1 MLPRCSLAT
10 RQLELCCI
18 ASTPSF
24 LLPSFAAQLHL
35 STTSPLPTPSRRATS
50 SQPKRAQQSPLS
62 DVLAVLQAQL
72 SAVLEPSSPLLPSSF
87 LRTTPRRS
95 PSPLFSSTRP
105 FVATMRG
112 VDAGRSVSTASVKAS
127 SPSEEPAEAEEE
139 DAELGSVAAGRV
151 KKKQGVQ
158 KAQRGGEGPP
168 LKRGWDRT
176 PLLHPPADPPPL
188 FADLP
193 LPTPPLSTPK
203 SASPS
208 SPPPPASWEADF
220 VNPPPSRSELLRL
233 LDRIPSQGVTE
244 SHFRAFRR
252 LLFKMNRLDDSAPVR
267 KLAGIGVSRQ
277 LEVPALR
284 LLKESSRLM
293 RQNGRPRASLAWV
306 FEEPIAKLERRKNWN
321 WLVTYS
327 NAAILVDA
335 VSETILRTRMRALY
349 EAKRFPEIIETFAL
363 YERYGIEPDGAAY
376 DELVAA
382 YLLTSK
388 LRKAQEVLAEKAS
401 RGFGT
406 TVQTCMALLDGMW
419 AYGGNRVME
428 DRVLEE
434 EVSGKRLSTRKALRQ
449 DVRIL
454 NRIMSARAARGEVS
468 DALEVLHQHF
478 DLSSLPDLLAI
489 PHTLATTPSSPSPS
503 SPSPSASPPSPE
515 RYYWRPVP
523 DIATF
528 TILVGISLR
537 RGRIDSAFSLFI
549 QSQKL
554 DLGLDE
560 HLVAALVR
568 TLLAYGDVAVA
579 EQVVFDL
586 PQGTAKVPWAQFT
599 CAKYE
604 PTAMIYE
611 ILLDGVLRQKGLQGA
626 SELLNQM
633 VKRQRVVEVTEGMVA
648 ALVSSLTRERNDKLS
663 TSADFVVRMQSLTNG
678 DRKPTIRNLN
688 AILELAWRRERFRGA
703 WGSSRR
709 LRNLGR
715 SPRTLPTVATS
726 APTPASSEDK
736 LPPLQPPPI
745 PTSMSRIRRS
755 LDHRGIQHDRE
766 TLQQILRNDQAFDSI
781 NSMWDYLQTQLVD
794 RGMRPT
800 YHHFTIIMRAYITLG
815 DVVGARNVIRRAGEM
830 GLDPHVALYSVLIG
844 GAARLGKVEE
854 ARLAYRELREKG
866 LKPDRQLYAALAI
879 SCLRRRD
886 LEGVESI
893 IAEAG
898 RRLDPPLSPVDPV
911 FVAILY
917 RALVTR
923 ARFFHA
929 QLLVRSK
936 LRAGLVPDA
945 AIVRSLVRTKRWLRW
960 KSKRWRGSDWTPLM
974 TKAVRYLWTNLS
986 RAKKLFNRANP
997 RTGLKEL
1004 TALEAVWAVNRGTQG
1019 RKVKR
1024 GRRGGRRGVEDVQ

>member
-1 MLPRCSLAT
+1 M
-10 RQLELCCI
+10 
-18 ASTPSF
+18 
-24 LLPSFAAQLHL
+24 
-35 STTSPLPTPSRRATS
+35 
-50 SQPKRAQQSPLS
+50 
-62 DVLAVLQAQL
+62 
-72 SAVLEPSSPLLPSSF
+72 
-87 LRTTPRRS
+87 
-95 PSPLFSSTRP
+95 
-105 FVATMRG
+105 
-112 VDAGRSVSTASVKAS
+112 STASAKAFAR
-127 SPSEEPAEAEEE
+127 SEEPAEGEEE
-139 DAELGSVAAGRV
+139 EELESAATGKG
-151 KKKQGVQ
+151 KKRQG
-158 KAQRGGEGPP
+158 AHESGRGGERPQS
-168 LKRGWDRT
+168 KRGWDRT

-193 LPTPPLSTPK
+193 LPTRP
-203 SASPS
+203 PS
-208 SPPPPASWEADF
+208 SPKAALSSFPPPRASWEPDLA
-220 VNPPPSRSELLRL
+220 NPPALRSELLRL
-233 LDRIPSQGVTE
+233 LDRIPREGITE
-244 SHFRAFRR
+244 AQFRVYRR

-267 KLAGIGVSRQ
+267 RLAGIALSCN
-277 LEVPALR
+277 LEGPGLR

-293 RQNGRPRASLAWV
+293 HRNGRPRASIAWML
-306 FEEPIAKLERRKNWN
+306 EEPIAKLERRKKWA
-321 WLVTYS
+321 WVVSYS
-327 NAAILVDA
+327 NAAVLVDA
-335 VSETILRTRMRALY
+335 VSETILRLRMRALY
-349 EAKRFPEIIETFAL
+349 EAKRFPEIVETFEL
-363 YERYGIEPDGAAY
+363 YERCGIEPDGTAY

-382 YLLTSK
+382 YLLTSE
-388 LRKAQEVLAEKAS
+388 LGKAQEVLAEKAK

-406 TVQTCMALLDGMW
+406 TVQTCLALLDGMW

-468 DALEVLHQHF
+468 DALEVLHEHF
-478 DLSSLPDLLAI
+478 DLASLPDLLAI
-489 PHTLATTPSSPSPS
+489 PHTLATTPSSPPP
-503 SPSPSASPPSPE
+503 PSPPPTVSPPSPKP
-515 RYYWRPVP
+515 YYWRPVP

-528 TILVGISLR
+528 TILVGVSLR

-568 TLLAYGDVAVA
+568 TLLAYGDVTVA

-586 PQGTAKVPWAQFT
+586 PRGLAKVPWAQFT
-599 CAKYE
+599 CDKFE

-611 ILLDGVLRQKGLQGA
+611 ILLGGVLRQKGLQGA
-626 SELLNQM
+626 SELLNRM
-633 VKRQRVVEVTEGMVA
+633 VKQQRVVDVTEGMVA
-648 ALVSSLTRERNDKLS
+648 ALVSSLTRERDDKLS
-663 TSADFVVRMQSLTNG
+663 TSVNFVVRIQALTNG
-678 DRKPTIRNLN
+678 QRKPTIRNLN

-709 LRNLGR
+709 FRNLGR
-715 SPRTLPTVATS
+715 SPKTLPTPVDDPVS
-726 APTPASSEDK
+726 PPSPTPTPTPTSEDVD
-736 LPPLQPPPI
+736 PPPPPPPI

-755 LDHRGIQHDRE
+755 LDHRGMLHDRE

-781 NSMWDYLQTQLVD
+781 NSMWDYLQTQLVE

-800 YHHFTIIMRAYITLG
+800 YHHFTIIMRAYIKLG

-830 GLDPHVALYSVLIG
+830 GLEPHVALYSVLIG

-866 LKPDRQLYAALAI
+866 IKPDRQLYAALAM

-898 RRLDPPLSPVDPV
+898 RRLDPPLDPVDPV

-929 QLLVRSK
+929 QVLIRK
-936 LRAGLVPDA
+936 KFRAGLVPDA
-945 AIVRSLVRTKRWLRW
+945 AIVRSLVRTRRWLRW
-960 KSKRWRGSDWTPLM
+960 KSKRWHGSDWTSLT
-974 TKAVRYLWTNLS
+974 TKAVRYLRMNLA
-986 RAKKLFNRANP
+986 RAKKLFNKANP

-1004 TALEAVWAVNRGTQG
+1004 TALEAVWAANRVTKG
-1019 RKVKR
+1019 RKVRR
-1024 GRRGGRRGVEDVQ
+1024 GRRGGRRAVEVVQ